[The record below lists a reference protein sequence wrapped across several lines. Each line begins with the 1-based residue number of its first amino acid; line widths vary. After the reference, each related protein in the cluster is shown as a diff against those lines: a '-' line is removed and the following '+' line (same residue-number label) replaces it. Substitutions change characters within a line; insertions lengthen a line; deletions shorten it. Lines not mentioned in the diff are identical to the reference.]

1 MSPLPPRPA
10 ALGAAVA
17 LAAATVLLTASP
29 ALAATIT
36 DDASLA
42 GVPGSSLGATA
53 SQTKCDVDGDGRLDL
68 AVGMYMTMMSGGATN
83 DEGAYVLMG
92 AGDGVASGDLAS
104 LNPVKIMDPSDLGW
118 YNGGVDV
125 RCAGDVNGDGRDD
138 LVLVAQGSAAYVVY
152 GDADFATLGDIDLVT
167 DLGTRVHKL
176 SGAITRAN
184 GVGDIDGD
192 GRDEIAVNQ
201 IGAPVV
207 IVDAEVLTAPDT
219 AVATMP
225 GTRISGTG
233 IDIVSMAGVGD
244 VNGDGRDDL
253 AVGSASY
260 TGPAATSPYTGAVWV
275 LTDLS
280 ADVALGTDPVP
291 GFRIDGPTRGYD
303 LLGTSVVGL
312 GDIDGDGFDDLMIG
326 GESDSPRSGSA
337 VVVLGGANGA
347 NVATDPL
354 ATTGFAVHTAGDP
367 TAQRGWWLNGIAAED
382 HFGHAVGAVRMSGWS
397 MLLAGG
403 MDGSVDPAQPG
414 AGYVLALDSRYLVGG
429 QTPVSPTG
437 VFEVSSLVGA
447 EVAGANLIL
456 GAEAGQHLAR
466 SFADLTADPAG
477 SQVRFAAG
485 ATALFSPGTAPAVRV
500 ITMNAPAPAPA
511 PGPNPGPGP
520 EPVPT
525 PTPTPTPTPSPAP
538 VPNQT
543 PPAGSEAA
551 AVDPGAKGLSRTGA
565 ADPAWGLAAA
575 GAAIVLGSG
584 LVLARRL
591 RRRA

>member
-1 MSPLPPRPA
+1 
-10 ALGAAVA
+10 
-17 LAAATVLLTASP
+17 
-29 ALAATIT
+29 
-36 DDASLA
+36 
-42 GVPGSSLGATA
+42 
-53 SQTKCDVDGDGRLDL
+53 
-68 AVGMYMTMMSGGATN
+68 
-83 DEGAYVLMG
+83 
-92 AGDGVASGDLAS
+92 
-104 LNPVKIMDPSDLGW
+104 
-118 YNGGVDV
+118 
-125 RCAGDVNGDGRDD
+125 
-138 LVLVAQGSAAYVVY
+138 
-152 GDADFATLGDIDLVT
+152 
-167 DLGTRVHKL
+167 
-176 SGAITRAN
+176 
-184 GVGDIDGD
+184 
-192 GRDEIAVNQ
+192 
-201 IGAPVV
+201 
-207 IVDAEVLTAPDT
+207 
-219 AVATMP
+219 
-225 GTRISGTG
+225 
-233 IDIVSMAGVGD
+233 
-244 VNGDGRDDL
+244 
-253 AVGSASY
+253 
-260 TGPAATSPYTGAVWV
+260 
-275 LTDLS
+275 
-280 ADVALGTDPVP
+280 
-291 GFRIDGPTRGYD
+291 
-303 LLGTSVVGL
+303 
-312 GDIDGDGFDDLMIG
+312 
-326 GESDSPRSGSA
+326 
-337 VVVLGGANGA
+337 
-347 NVATDPL
+347 
-354 ATTGFAVHTAGDP
+354 
-367 TAQRGWWLNGIAAED
+367 
-382 HFGHAVGAVRMSGWS
+382 MSGWS